1 MDGRKG
7 VYNSWHMSKT
17 IISTQKTTE
26 KLSFKVQIKQEN
38 GVYVASIPELNI
50 AVRAGTE
57 ADARAQATEALKQFF
72 EDAKRNGTL
81 MKILADLQSNTKPAP

>member
-1 MDGRKG
+1 M
-7 VYNSWHMSKT
+7 NKT

-26 KLSFKVQIKQEN
+26 KLSFKVQIKQES
-38 GVYVASIPELNI
+38 GVYVASVPELNI
-50 AVRAGTE
+50 SVRAGTE

-81 MKILADLQSNTKPAP
+81 MSTLAELQAKTKANP